1 MRAMSN
7 KRAGCLGLVLL
18 LLLLVSVAANVVLMG
33 VAAASAGKSGG
44 FTAAAPGHSNF
55 NYEVVEPA
63 DKGVKDR
70 IGVIQLRG
78 VIASDIEGDSGASMV
93 DELKLAMRQALE
105 DDHIKAV
112 VVRIDSPG
120 GEVTASDAIYNELA
134 ALREEKPVVVHMGSV
149 AASGGYYVACGGT
162 HLMAHDTTITGSIGV
177 IIQTL
182 NYKDLLGK
190 IGLES
195 VVFKSGK
202 FKDILNG
209 ARDMTDEERQYIQA
223 MVMQTYDKFVG
234 IVAEERGLKL
244 EDLKA
249 GIADGRIVSGSDAMK
264 AGLVDGLGYVEDAY
278 EKARELGKA
287 PGAEVV
293 ELTPR
298 SRLGR
303 LLRMLGEARATPVD
317 RALARMAPS
326 LTSGRMYLLPSWYAQ

>member
-1 MRAMSN
+1 MSN
-7 KRAGCLGLVLL
+7 KRTGCLGLILV

-33 VAAASAGKSGG
+33 VAAAGAGKSGS
-44 FTAAAPGHSNF
+44 FTASATSHSNF
-55 NYEVVEPA
+55 QYEVIEDGA
-63 DKGVKDR
+63 KGVHDR

-78 VIASDIEGDSGASMV
+78 VISSDIEGDSGAPMV
-93 DELKLAMRQALE
+93 DELKSAMRTAL
-105 DDHIKAV
+105 DDDRIKAV
-112 VVRIDSPG
+112 VLRVDSPG
-120 GEVTASDAIYNELA
+120 GEVTAADALYHELA
-134 ALREEKPVVVHMGSV
+134 ALRDEKPVVIHMGSV
-149 AASGGYYVACGGT
+149 AASGGYYVACGGS
-162 HLMAHDTTITGSIGV
+162 HLMANDTTITGSIGV

-234 IVAEERGLKL
+234 IVAEERGLKVEEL
-244 EDLKA
+244 RT
-249 GIADGRIVSGSDAMK
+249 GIADGRIVSGTDALK
-264 AGLVDGLGYVEDAY
+264 AGLLDELGYVEDAY

-298 SRLGR
+298 NRFGR
-303 LLRMLGEARATPVD
+303 LLRMFAETRVHPVD
-317 RALARMAPS
+317 RALARMTPS